1 MESLALII
9 AGLSYRDEKY
19 RDILHR
25 LTLLA
30 QICSHT

>member
-9 AGLSYRDEKY
+9 AGLSYRDEQVKGV
-19 RDILHR
+19 ILHR

-30 QICSHT
+30 